1 MISGFPV
8 VCFPMHIGESR
19 KDRLG
24 KAQRAEIT
32 RRALAGECG
41 AQIARE
47 FGVTRAYVSLL
58 KAYVLHPERY
68 ILKAQK
74 NFSRKLTPDELH
86 SFQSA
91 LANGTPETYKL
102 RPAASS
108 WSLDH
113 AFKLAMK
120 LFKKRPSLRVV
131 KQCLAPHLRGTSQ
144 GVRRRRSSRS

>member
-1 MISGFPV
+1 M
-8 VCFPMHIGESR
+8 GESG
-19 KDRLG
+19 KGRLG

-32 RRALAGECG
+32 RRVMAGESG

-74 NFSRKLTPDELH
+74 NLSCKLTPDELH
-86 SFQSA
+86 HFQTA

-102 RPAASS
+102 KPAASH

-113 AFKLAMK
+113 AFKLAVK

-131 KQCLAPHLRGTSQ
+131 KLCLAPHLRGVARTPVAQ
-144 GVRRRRSSRS
+144 RDRRNTRR

>member
-1 MISGFPV
+1 MQA
-8 VCFPMHIGESR
+8 GESG
-19 KDRLG
+19 KGRLG

-32 RRALAGECG
+32 RRAMAGQCG

-74 NFSRKLTPDELH
+74 NLSRKLTPDELH
-86 SFQSA
+86 RFQTA
-91 LANGTPETYKL
+91 LANGTPTSYKL

-131 KQCLAPHLRGTSQ
+131 KQCLAPHLRSAPVAAT
-144 GVRRRRSSRS
+144 RRRSSRS